1 MSKLWWKWSIDAV
14 ILDEV
19 VARHYAKA
27 GGIKIVG
34 EKLEGE
40 INVIYSTKKHQRL
53 MDDINKAIKAFRES
67 EEYPVLTKK
76 WFND

>member
-1 MSKLWWKWSIDAV
+1 
-14 ILDEV
+14 
-19 VARHYAKA
+19 
-27 GGIKIVG
+27 
-34 EKLEGE
+34 
-40 INVIYSTKKHQRL
+40 YSTKKHQKL